1 MKKAVAHARA
11 QRLHDID
18 DRSRACH
25 DDLQAL
31 GIALRATAARA
42 RKGLEGSTPLRV
54 VEDDITFSTKV
65 ARLRESS
72 KRSPG

>member
-1 MKKAVAHARA
+1 VKKAVAHARA

-18 DRSRACH
+18 DRSRAAH

-31 GIALRATAARA
+31 GVALRATAERA
-42 RKGLEGSTPLRV
+42 RQGCEGSSPLRV

-65 ARLRESS
+65 ERLRESS